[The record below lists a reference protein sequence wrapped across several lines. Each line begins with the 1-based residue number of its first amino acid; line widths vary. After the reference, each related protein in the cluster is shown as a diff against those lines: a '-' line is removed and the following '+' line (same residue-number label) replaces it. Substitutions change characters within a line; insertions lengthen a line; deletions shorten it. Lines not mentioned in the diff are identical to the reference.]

1 MCQKLGDNKGACKA
15 HKKLAESN
23 SELGNISL
31 AIKHLE
37 SLMNLSFD
45 DANLYGQAE
54 ASLKL
59 GLLHYKE
66 GQVHKAVIHLERH
79 FELLR

>member
-1 MCQKLGDNKGACKA
+1 
-15 HKKLAESN
+15 
-23 SELGNISL
+23 
-31 AIKHLE
+31 
-37 SLMNLSFD
+37 MNLSFD